1 MKRILVLTPTLGERS
16 TLHLT
21 IKNVS
26 RYGQGKC
33 HHVLVAPEN
42 AISRLKEKYHIDILQ
57 EPADKKGI
65 YSALNYGFNTLL
77 DDFEYLAFVNDDD
90 CWLPDYSILI
100 NAIES
105 DSWDMV
111 YARTCFVDEKGA
123 FLTEQTS
130 CPWFSWFGGLLKR
143 KGIVML
149 TQQATIIKTSL
160 FRQLAG
166 FDTSYKLVADTKFW
180 LEASMI
186 PDLKVK
192 YIDKVVAAYC
202 VQEGQLS
209 SDANL
214 QQTETERLLKEYP
227 NLEKASLSQYLTY
240 RLYNWRI
247 YFRRF
252 FRGKNDQ
259 SYALR

>member
-1 MKRILVLTPTLGERS
+1 MRILVVTPTLGVRGS
-16 TLHLT
+16 LDKT
-21 IKNVS
+21 IESVKRFKTSVD
-26 RYGQGKC
+26 
-33 HHVLVAPEN
+33 HVLVAPKDNVETL
-42 AISRLKEKYHIDILQ
+42 REKYALRVIP
-57 EPADKKGI
+57 ESEGNPKGI
-65 YSALNYGFNTLL
+65 YAALNTV
-77 DDFEYLAFVNDDD
+77 FEALIGDYDYMTFINDDD
-90 CWLPDYSILI
+90 CWLPDFSSLIDSITT
-100 NAIES
+100 
-105 DSWDMV
+105 DVWDMV
-111 YARTCFVDEKGA
+111 YARTCFVDEKGD
-123 FLTEQTS
+123 FLSEQTS

-143 KGIVML
+143 KGIVMF

-227 NLEKASLSQYLTY
+227 NLQKASLSQYLIY

-252 FRGKNDQ
+252 FRGKMTNPM
-259 SYALR
+259 R

>member
-1 MKRILVLTPTLGERS
+1 MKRILVLTPTLGTRS
-16 TLHLT
+16 TLDLT

-26 RYGQGKC
+26 RFGEGKC
-33 HHVLVAPEN
+33 HHVLVAPVN
-42 AISRLKEKYHIDILQ
+42 VILGLKEKYHIDILQ
-57 EPADKKGI
+57 ENADKKGI
-65 YSALNYGFNTLL
+65 YSALNQGFNALL
-77 DDFEYLAFVNDDD
+77 DDYDYLTFINDDD
-90 CWLPDYSILI
+90 YWLPDFSSLIDSITT
-100 NAIES
+100 
-105 DSWDMV
+105 DVWDMV
-111 YARTCFVDEKGA
+111 YARTCYVDEKGA

-160 FRQLAG
+160 FRQLSG

-227 NLEKASLSQYLTY
+227 NLQKASFLQHLTY

-252 FRGKNDQ
+252 LRGRMTNPMC
-259 SYALR
+259 

>member
-1 MKRILVLTPTLGERS
+1 MRILVVTPTLGVRDS
-16 TLHLT
+16 LDKT
-21 IKNVS
+21 IESVKKYIDSVD
-26 RYGQGKC
+26 
-33 HHVLVAPEN
+33 HVLIAPKEN
-42 AISRLKEKYHIDILQ
+42 VETLRDKYALKVIPES
-57 EPADKKGI
+57 EGNPKGI
-65 YSALNYGFNTLL
+65 YAALNTAFESLI
-77 DDFEYLAFVNDDD
+77 DDYEYMTFINDDD
-90 CWLPDYSILI
+90 YWLDEFSSLI
-100 NAIES
+100 DNIETGA
-105 DSWDMV
+105 WDMV
-111 YARTCFVDEKGA
+111 YARTFFVDEKGN
-123 FLTEQTS
+123 FLSEQTS
-130 CPWFSWFGGLLKR
+130 CPWLTWFGGLLKR

-227 NLEKASLSQYLTY
+227 NLQKASLSQYLIY

-252 FRGKNDQ
+252 F
-259 SYALR
+259 

>member
-1 MKRILVLTPTLGERS
+1 MRILVVTPTLGVRDS
-16 TLHLT
+16 LDKT
-21 IKNVS
+21 IESVKLFQAFVD
-26 RYGQGKC
+26 
-33 HHVLVAPEN
+33 HVLVAPKDNVETL
-42 AISRLKEKYHIDILQ
+42 REKYALRVIP
-57 EPADKKGI
+57 ESEGNPKGI
-65 YSALNYGFNTLL
+65 YAALNTA
-77 DDFEYLAFVNDDD
+77 FEALTGDYDYMTFINDDD
-90 CWLPDYSILI
+90 YWLPDFSSLLDSITT
-100 NAIES
+100 
-105 DSWDMV
+105 DVWDMV

>member
-1 MKRILVLTPTLGERS
+1 
-16 TLHLT
+16 
-21 IKNVS
+21 
-26 RYGQGKC
+26 
-33 HHVLVAPEN
+33 
-42 AISRLKEKYHIDILQ
+42 
-57 EPADKKGI
+57 
-65 YSALNYGFNTLL
+65 
-77 DDFEYLAFVNDDD
+77 
-90 CWLPDYSILI
+90 
-100 NAIES
+100 
-105 DSWDMV
+105 MV
-111 YARTCFVDEKGA
+111 YARTCYVDEKGA

-227 NLEKASLSQYLTY
+227 SLQKASLSQCLIY

-252 FRGKNDQ
+252 FRGKMTNPM
-259 SYALR
+259 R